1 MRYLIA
7 MIAAIALALPASMFV
22 STPVANW
29 VVSLFSFDS
38 PDTVG
43 DLHAF
48 AFMASNVAALAI
60 GNAQRALAWNE
71 QRRLRFEET
80 VRRGTEQV
88 SVAGGAVLVGPE
100 VLGVV
105 MAH

>member
-1 MRYLIA
+1 MRYLVA
-7 MIAAIALALPASMFV
+7 MIAAVACALPASLFL

-48 AFMASNVAALAI
+48 AFMASNVAALAVGWTI
-60 GNAQRALAWNE
+60 GWAIGGRLVNE
-71 QRRLRFEET
+71 TT
-80 VRRGTEQV
+80 VE
-88 SVAGGAVLVGPE
+88 
-100 VLGVV
+100 
-105 MAH
+105 

>member
-60 GNAQRALAWNE
+60 GWTIGWAIGG
-71 QRRLRFEET
+71 RFAKET
-80 VRRGTEQV
+80 TVE
-88 SVAGGAVLVGPE
+88 
-100 VLGVV
+100 
-105 MAH
+105 